1 MAKTKTENAAILH
14 DAQMKR
20 LMEVREVLA
29 YVASQV
35 VDDFQGM
42 GWEVLERGRGG
53 DGDVRGF
60 RHGPVDRGR
69 AIRYPERPQG
79 RP

>member
-1 MAKTKTENAAILH
+1 MMRTHETEKAAILH

-42 GWEVLERGRGG
+42 G
-53 DGDVRGF
+53 
-60 RHGPVDRGR
+60 
-69 AIRYPERPQG
+69 
-79 RP
+79 